1 LRKPNKLNYARMAH
15 GTWTQTIEHAY
26 GIPIDYSTITRLTI
40 TVVKDIIISSIESII
55 GSLFKLYNLINL
67 PPGPGTLG
75 IVLQYYRLWQYFVM
89 LRTSDY
95 NVFSQVRPVMS
106 MIGQLVVWSATP
118 WLVDRCRYVSSLYAR
133 IIWLISSDN
142 RQQIMIKTF

>member
-1 LRKPNKLNYARMAH
+1 MAH

-75 IVLQYYRLWQYFVM
+75 IVLQYYRL
-89 LRTSDY
+89 
-95 NVFSQVRPVMS
+95 
-106 MIGQLVVWSATP
+106 
-118 WLVDRCRYVSSLYAR
+118 
-133 IIWLISSDN
+133 
-142 RQQIMIKTF
+142 